1 MSRVNSRLVRYSSW
15 KNMNLLWEINDR
27 GYITDGND
35 FPILPRTIK
44 YKSVPSN
51 VCPGDNQI
59 DRSHKSQKQ
68 LQDSVSPSP

>member
-1 MSRVNSRLVRYSSW
+1 MIGV
-15 KNMNLLWEINDR
+15 
-27 GYITDGND
+27 ITDGND

-51 VCPGDNQI
+51 VCPGDDQI